1 MTNPIYAY
9 GRSDNCR
16 AVTGAAFVPNGV
28 WPASYDGS
36 YLFGDFTCGKIFQ
49 LLPSGAGAF
58 SAQEFASL
66 GPDSIVSMT
75 FGPSPFGRSLY
86 YASYGNGGE
95 VRRIDYTRSASSQAT
110 FTVKASGDD
119 GNVTSAGP
127 TYPPAGPPVANTDG
141 TVTTAGRRFFLGR
154 YENLVSLLRFDTS
167 ALPDN
172 ANILSATLRLYVSAK
187 ADADNRTLIGEWYPS
202 SEWPIDPSDYA
213 LTSPATALAG
223 ADITQLAVGTTNDLP
238 LIGLGSSSA
247 AGAGSI
253 STTGATS
260 ISTAGYSALRLQ
272 VAGDQPAGDNYVQI
286 ASFDDPT
293 RPEPQL
299 IVTYNTPTAVLLSS
313 FNATPTHAGIT
324 LSWRTATELD
334 LLGFNIKRSTA
345 ANGPYQ
351 TLNHAPI
358 PAKAQAATGA
368 SYHLVDRTTLPRRT
382 YFYRLEVLTLDGR
395 HRTIGPTRAPQAP

>member
-1 MTNPIYAY
+1 
-9 GRSDNCR
+9 
-16 AVTGAAFVPNGV
+16 
-28 WPASYDGS
+28 
-36 YLFGDFTCGKIFQ
+36 
-49 LLPSGAGAF
+49 
-58 SAQEFASL
+58 
-66 GPDSIVSMT
+66 
-75 FGPSPFGRSLY
+75 
-86 YASYGNGGE
+86 
-95 VRRIDYTRSASSQAT
+95 
-110 FTVKASGDD
+110 
-119 GNVTSAGP
+119 
-127 TYPPAGPPVANTDG
+127 VANTDG

-154 YENLVSLLRFDTS
+154 YESLVSLLRFDTS

-260 ISTAGYSALRLQ
+260 ISTTGYSALRLQ
-272 VAGDQPAGDNYVQI
+272 VAGDQPTGDNYVQI

-395 HRTIGPTRAPQAP
+395 HRTIGLTRAPQAP